1 MNTNRTLKLTTLA
14 LCGVINILGGTI
26 ALLLRLP
33 VYLDSIGTVLAAAL
47 FGPAAGLVPGLISGL
62 ISGMTS
68 DVYAFYY
75 NSGAACHRSR
85 CRPCIPQTP
94 PVPYGRIPQRE
105 SFPPLHG
112 LEAVSGSAC
121 DLTSGYCGKFHNH
134 RGCFRWNYFL
144 RLHCAGAAA
153 SQSRYESDS
162 LCLRC
167 TGHDR
172 LCGSNDCPC
181 SRPRDSAAV
190 SSAFGSLSM
199 RSRK

>member
-75 NSGAACHRSR
+75 IPVQLVIGLVAGLVFRRLRPSHTAGSRSESLSLRSMGWKLFPAALVISLPGTVVSSTITAVRKRRCSRWNRRADSLHRR
-85 CRPCIPQTP
+85 QYGRCIPK
-94 PVPYGRIPQRE
+94 VPAER
-105 SFPPLHG
+105 
-112 LEAVSGSAC
+112 
-121 DLTSGYCGKFHNH
+121 DLS
-134 RGCFRWNYFL
+134 
-144 RLHCAGAAA
+144 
-153 SQSRYESDS
+153 
-162 LCLRC
+162 
-167 TGHDR
+167 
-172 LCGSNDCPC
+172 
-181 SRPRDSAAV
+181 
-190 SSAFGSLSM
+190 
-199 RSRK
+199 